1 MDCCDPPVVTIQIPT
16 VDVTVGGSSIVDV
29 TVIDPSSSVAT
40 VNTETFVTIK
50 DPPPAIVV
58 EIGTVVGPVATSN
71 LDAIYAP
78 ILFSSFSPLIL
89 ANLSAGD
96 IVVDC
101 EVHIGTTFDDPGA
114 TIEVG
119 TPAGLG
125 SVMASNENDPQVAAT
140 YGTDENY
147 IATVSETFQAT
158 ISPGISAQGSG
169 YVLATI
175 RRA

>member
-1 MDCCDPPVVTIQIPT
+1 MDCCDPPVVTVQIPT
-16 VDVTVGGSSIVDV
+16 VDVTVGGTSTVDV
-29 TVIDPSSSVAT
+29 TVVDPSTAVST
-40 VNTETFVTIK
+40 VQSEKVVVTK

-58 EIGTVVGPVATSN
+58 EVGTVVGPVSTSN

-78 ILFSSFSPLIL
+78 ILFSAFSPLIL

-101 EVHIGTTFDDPGA
+101 EVHIDDTFDDPNA

-119 TPAGLG
+119 TPADVG

-147 IATVSETFQAT
+147 IATVAETFQAT
-158 ISPGISAQGSG
+158 ISPGASTQGSG

-175 RRA
+175 RRI

>member
-16 VDVTVGGSSIVDV
+16 VDVTVVATSAVDV
-29 TVIDPSSSVAT
+29 TVVDPSSAVST
-40 VNTETFVTIK
+40 VQSETIVVTQ
-50 DPPPAIVV
+50 DPPPAVV
-58 EIGTVVGPVATSN
+58 IEIGTVVGPVATSN

-78 ILFSSFSPLIL
+78 ILFSAFSPLIL

-101 EVHIGTTFDDPGA
+101 EVHIDATFDDPNA

-119 TPAGLG
+119 TPAGVG
-125 SVMASNENDPQVAAT
+125 SVMAANENDPQVAAT

-147 IATVSETFQAT
+147 IATVAETFQAT
-158 ISPGISAQGSG
+158 ISPGASTQGSG

-175 RRA
+175 RRV